1 MFLKKGKNLNSRG
14 SRYFTSGDARRNYLY
29 IHLFKPSNCMT
40 AFSDLTGTPSRKYI
54 YFWKTMI
61 NAAAKSILVQ
71 LCYYMTREIPSTFS
85 IINLQTSIPTEKCRK
100 LAQRSCGRVGKWKY
114 NLNGISTTLVVNFV
128 ENSSPFLSFL
138 KYSYWPVKDREL
150 EPREAANVHTWK
162 KAPLGCLNLILQR
175 KNLLML
181 TVVLL
186 WCHQLPF
193 EWWKDSVGRPAF
205 RKRTSIYF
213 AASPTACQVH
223 NGRHPF
229 SDIYKKKTL
238 SISGQG
244 QQPVSPKLL
253 LYFFCLWTTNIAE
266 MFPFHWQFSFLFV
279 VLLFNVWIFQFLPD
293 QLTRS

>member
-1 MFLKKGKNLNSRG
+1 
-14 SRYFTSGDARRNYLY
+14 
-29 IHLFKPSNCMT
+29 
-40 AFSDLTGTPSRKYI
+40 
-54 YFWKTMI
+54 MI
-61 NAAAKSILVQ
+61 NTAAKSILVQ

-85 IINLQTSIPTEKCRK
+85 RINLQTSIPTEKCRK
-100 LAQRSCGRVGKWKY
+100 LAQRPCGRVGKWKY

-205 RKRTSIYF
+205 GKEPLYTLLQARQRVRFIMVAIRF
-213 AASPTACQVH
+213 PI
-223 NGRHPF
+223 F
-229 SDIYKKKTL
+229 IKKKL
-238 SISGQG
+238 CQ
-244 QQPVSPKLL
+244 
-253 LYFFCLWTTNIAE
+253 
-266 MFPFHWQFSFLFV
+266 
-279 VLLFNVWIFQFLPD
+279 
-293 QLTRS
+293 